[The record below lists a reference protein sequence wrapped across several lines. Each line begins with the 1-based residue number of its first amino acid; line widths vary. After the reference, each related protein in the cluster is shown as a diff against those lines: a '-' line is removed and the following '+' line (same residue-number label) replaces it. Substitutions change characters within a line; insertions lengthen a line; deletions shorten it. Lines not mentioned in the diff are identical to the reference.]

1 MGHSADMRYRTTN
14 GTNDQLHTNATQ
26 GTTQALRLAPGSQR
40 KEDYFCW
47 GVGPSGAVTSD
58 QTPSV
63 IFL

>member
-1 MGHSADMRYRTTN
+1 MGHSTTCAIAQLMALTTN
-14 GTNDQLHTNATQ
+14 YTPMHAGEHTS
-26 GTTQALRLAPGSQR
+26 LRPAPGSQR

-47 GVGPSGAVTSD
+47 GVGPSGALTSD